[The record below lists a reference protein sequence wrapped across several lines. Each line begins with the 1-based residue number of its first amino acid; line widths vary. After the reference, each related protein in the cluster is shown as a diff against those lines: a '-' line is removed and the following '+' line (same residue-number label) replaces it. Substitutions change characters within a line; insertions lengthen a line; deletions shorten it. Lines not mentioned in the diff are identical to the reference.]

1 MPSDVDQPTV
11 TGTDTAPDRATV
23 NSTGHP
29 SAAAAPATGFTVK
42 LAGSTGTADVMVTY
56 EVSGTADAGADYT
69 APAGSL
75 TLAAG
80 ATEGTINI
88 ETVTIPASEID
99 TDALSS
105 SSSRIVPVADAVPS
119 DTPAGR
125 PESVRVTANV
135 SSPSARASPRVVT
148 ERICLAVE
156 LAGNVNVPRRRGV
169 VGAGRRRAVRRRP
182 MQRHR
187 ARHHPRQHPP

>member
-29 SAAAAPATGFTVK
+29 SAAAAPATGFAVK
-42 LAGSTGTADVMVTY
+42 LAGSTRTADVMVTY
-56 EVSGTADAGADYT
+56 EVSGTADAGDDST

-80 ATEGTINI
+80 ATEGTINT

-105 SSSRIVPVADAVPS
+105 SSPRMVPVAVADAVPS

-125 PESVRVTANV
+125 PESVRGTANV

-156 LAGNVNVPRRRGV
+156 LAGNVNVPD
-169 VGAGRRRAVRRRP
+169 AAV
-182 MQRHR
+182 
-187 ARHHPRQHPP
+187 